1 MSFTIKRNDTAPSY
15 AVLLDTGVSL
25 ATATVK
31 FIMTLKGETTPKVDA
46 AALVIDGPT
55 GSVRYDW
62 VAGDTDEEGI
72 YDAEWEITYANGRKQ
87 TLPDDDYLEVIVKAD
102 LG

>member
-1 MSFTIKRNDTAPSY
+1 MSFSIKRNDRLPSY
-15 AVLLDTGVSL
+15 AVTLDTGVSL

-31 FIMTLKGETTPKVDA
+31 FIMTLKGASVPKVDA
-46 AALVIDGPT
+46 AAVVVDGAT

-62 VAGDTDEEGI
+62 GATDTDTAGT
-72 YDAEWEITYANGRKQ
+72 YDAEWEITYADGRKQ
-87 TLPDDDYLEVIVKAD
+87 TLPDDDFLEVIVTRD